1 MALTK
6 PIARMTVP
14 EYVAFEEKADV
25 RHELLDGEVFA
36 MAGGTPEHAALMA
49 SVSHLLSLA
58 LRGKPCR
65 VFSSDLRVRIHA
77 TRLTTYPDVTV
88 VCGKLELDA
97 DDRLAATNPIVIVEV
112 LSETTASY
120 DRGAKAAHYR
130 RVPSLMEYVLV
141 AQDEQR
147 IEVHRRVAD
156 RWEIHD
162 AVPGQAI
169 PLVSIGV
176 ELDVAE
182 VYRDPLA
189 PAVG

>member
-1 MALTK
+1 MASK
-6 PIARMTVP
+6 PVAQMSVA
-14 EYVAFEEKADV
+14 EYVAFEAKSET

-36 MAGGTPEHAALMA
+36 MAGGTPEHAALAISVA
-49 SVSHLLSLA
+49 SLLHQA

-65 VFSSDLRVRIHA
+65 VYSSDMRVRVQA

-88 VCGKLELDA
+88 VCGKLEVDA
-97 DDRLAATNPIVIVEV
+97 EDRLAAVNPVVIVEV
-112 LSETTASY
+112 LSESTASY

-130 RVPSLMEYVLV
+130 RLPSLMEYVLV

-147 IEVHRRVAD
+147 IELHRRVEG
-156 RWEIHD
+156 RWEIHE
-162 AVPGQAI
+162 ASVGEHL
-169 PLVSIGV
+169 PLVSVGV

-189 PAVG
+189 S